1 MRRVEHVLVV
11 EDRAGGSPP
20 AVVVEGLTVRY
31 GSRTVIDDLSVG
43 FPARRW
49 TAVIGRNGV
58 GKSTLLSAIVGFG
71 PGAERV
77 RFPGRRGRRSRF
89 LAYVPQTPVLPPGM
103 TVAEYVLLGRSAHLG
118 WLASEGPEDR
128 ERAGWALTQMNLG
141 DLAGRRLS
149 ELSGG
154 EAQRTV
160 LARALCQD
168 AEILVM
174 DEPTSSLDVGHQIEV
189 MELVGRLAAEHD
201 LTVISALHDL
211 TAAAR
216 YGHDVMILD
225 GGRLVAQGPPE
236 VIMEPERLTRHFGTP
251 VFCTTDDDG
260 SAIIVPLSPPR
271 NLP

>member
-1 MRRVEHVLVV
+1 MTSILGAATL
-11 EDRAGGSPP
+11 DGQAAFPP
-20 AVVVEGLTVRY
+20 AVVVENLTVRY
-31 GSRTVIDDLSVG
+31 GTQTVIDDLSVS

-49 TAVIGRNGV
+49 TAVIGRNGA

-71 PGAERV
+71 PGADRV
-77 RFPGRRGRRSRF
+77 GFPGRRGRRSRF
-89 LAYVPQTPVLPPGM
+89 LAYVPQSPVLPPGM

-118 WLASEGPEDR
+118 WLAAEGRDDR
-128 ERAGWALTQMNLG
+128 ERASWALVQLRLG

-189 MELVGRLAAEHD
+189 MELVDRLATDHH

-216 YGHDVMILD
+216 YGREVMILD

-236 VIMEPERLTRHFGTP
+236 AIMEPDRLTRHFGTP

-260 SAIIVPLSPPR
+260 SAIIVPQSPPR
-271 NLP
+271 TPS